1 MEILDSRS
9 LWDWIFFFLYRR
21 DFETFEQRN
30 FGPRNITRA
39 VNLSTPFC
47 RKVLPLKRQPSL
59 TVVTVARWSVSE
71 VCNIALRGCIFRV
84 RVFLSFLTRV
94 PFTFYSRTRRTSK
107 RAIIPGIIV
116 TKSSG
121 HSLSLARVLKSGS
134 FERSLRDILRGN
146 LNFNIVPL
154 KRRVFEGCTIVIL
167 YAFRIYI

>member
-1 MEILDSRS
+1 M
-9 LWDWIFFFLYRR
+9 
-21 DFETFEQRN
+21 
-30 FGPRNITRA
+30 
-39 VNLSTPFC
+39 NLSTPFC

-84 RVFLSFLTRV
+84 RVFLSFLTYASSIYLLLSNSSN
-94 PFTFYSRTRRTSK
+94 FETRNYPWDYCYEIV
-107 RAIIPGIIV
+107 RAL
-116 TKSSG
+116 
-121 HSLSLARVLKSGS
+121 SLSFSLARVLKSGS

-167 YAFRIYI
+167 YAFRIYIYKSEL